1 MININRKS
9 VIVVNAQ
16 NTNPK
21 SVIAVNA
28 KKKNIFMSAH
38 VKKY

>member
-9 VIVVNAQ
+9 VIVVNAP

-21 SVIAVNA
+21 SVIALNA

>member
-1 MININRKS
+1 MININRKN
-9 VIVVNAQ
+9 VIVVNAP

-28 KKKNIFMSAH
+28 KKKNIFMCAP
-38 VKKY
+38 VNKY